1 MIADGDRQQEKLR
14 KLRNEFNTM
23 AEALVEERTKGIE
36 AAKMLAEV
44 ARVRME
50 LTLQHHEEMECT
62 NMALN
67 KVQTTY
73 QTQLMHYQGQA
84 EATTCLIKQLKDEK
98 QAAEDKSKMG
108 LGRI

>member
-1 MIADGDRQQEKLR
+1 ME
-14 KLRNEFNTM
+14 
-23 AEALVEERTKGIE
+23 EERTKAVKAVKMLEE
-36 AAKMLAEV
+36 AAKD
-44 ARVRME
+44 RME

-84 EATTCLIKQLKDEK
+84 EATMRLIKQLKDEK
-98 QAAEDKSKMG
+98 QAAEDK
-108 LGRI
+108 